1 MRAHTKICCFCE
13 RWESGGIESF
23 LNNVIQHLT
32 TGKIQVDIVAAQLC
46 KSIFT
51 EPLQRKGV
59 RFFELSGSQRAL
71 HQNYKIFT
79 ALLQEEQYNV
89 VYLNIFHG
97 LSLYYAKLAA
107 QAGVPVRIAHSHNTA
122 LRQSLT
128 KLYKLLIHR
137 MAKYL
142 FSDFT
147 TEFWACSTQAA
158 EFLFSKRTLKQQGFQ
173 LIPNG
178 IDTERFRFQ
187 EDVRTAV
194 RNDLGL
200 SGKFVIGN
208 VGRLCCQ
215 KNQLFLLEV
224 FAEISKR
231 RPNSRL
237 LLIGEGDDLA
247 MLQERTK
254 QLKLENAVIFYGAAS
269 HVERLLWAMDVFI
282 FPSLFE
288 GLGIAAVEA
297 QASGLIAFCSKYVP
311 MEAAVTPLFHTL
323 DLEDGPAEW
332 GQTLLKWKGLPVER
346 QNYAKE
352 VCSSGF
358 DIKNVARKIE
368 AYWTR

>member
-32 TGKIQVDIVAAQLC
+32 SGKIQVDIVAAQLC
-46 KSIFT
+46 KSVFT
-51 EPLQRKGV
+51 ESLQRKGV

-71 HQNYKIFT
+71 RQNYKIFT
-79 ALLQEEQYNV
+79 TLLQKEQYDV
-89 VYLNIFHG
+89 VHLNIFHG

-122 LRQSLT
+122 LRQSWT
-128 KLYKLLIHR
+128 KLYKLLIHYI
-137 MAKYL
+137 AKSL
-142 FSDFT
+142 FTNSATDL
-147 TEFWACSTQAA
+147 WACSSQAA
-158 EFLFSKRTLKQQGFQ
+158 EFLFSKKILKWQGFQ
-173 LIPNG
+173 FIPNG

-194 RNDLGL
+194 RDNLGL

-215 KNQLFLLEV
+215 KNQTFLLEV
-224 FAEISKR
+224 FAEISQR

-288 GLGIAAVEA
+288 GFGIAVVEA
-297 QASGLIAFCSKYVP
+297 QASGLAVFCSEHIPK
-311 MEAAVTPLFHTL
+311 EAAVTPLLRTL
-323 DLEDGPAEW
+323 TLKSGSAEW
-332 GQTLLKWKGLPVER
+332 GQTLSEWDAFPKER
-346 QNYAKE
+346 QDYAKE

-358 DIKNVARKIE
+358 DIQNVAKKIE